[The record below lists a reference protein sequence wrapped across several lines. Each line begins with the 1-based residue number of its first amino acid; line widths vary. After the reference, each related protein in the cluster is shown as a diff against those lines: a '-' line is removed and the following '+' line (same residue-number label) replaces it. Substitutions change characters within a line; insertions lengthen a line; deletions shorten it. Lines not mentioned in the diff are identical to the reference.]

1 MKWLNKMLQKI
12 HIVFGIQIW
21 NEKYGKYWIIFLG
34 HFMKHKPHIS
44 SEWIVDIFLTLFTG
58 ENLYTK
64 YLLLFENTSFRIETL
79 F

>member
-1 MKWLNKMLQKI
+1 MLQKI

-58 ENLYTK
+58 KKPLH
-64 YLLLFENTSFRIETL
+64 
-79 F
+79 